1 MKNLSTLAL
10 AVSVA
15 LSAYSH
21 QALAQSENGWDVNS
35 PQGEFKDIQINTTE
49 GTWMNVDMSPDGK
62 YIVFDMLGDIYRIPA
77 TGGDAELLV
86 GGIAWSMQPVYS
98 PDGKYIAYTS
108 DADGGDNIWIMNADG
123 SNPRQV
129 TDETFRLLNSPAWSP
144 DSEFIV
150 ARKHFTARRSL
161 GAGEVWMYHRSGGS
175 GVMLTE
181 RPNDQKDLG
190 EPAFSPDGRYIYFSQ
205 DDTPGKTFHYSKD
218 SLEGIYE
225 IKRFDRETGDID
237 VILSG
242 AGGAI
247 RPTPSPDG
255 KYLAY
260 IKREDFNSVLY
271 LYDLESGEHTR
282 LYNQLDRDMQET
294 WAIHGVYPTMD
305 WTPDSKK
312 MVFWADGKIM
322 QLDVASRSTRVIP
335 FSVETTKK
343 VQTALHF
350 EQNLDQDQFKV
361 KMLRMVQVAPNAKQV
376 VFEALGK
383 LYVRSLPNG
392 EPKRLT
398 NRDGAWELYPS
409 YSRDGSKLVYATW
422 DDQEQGQLIV
432 RDVKSGKETVL
443 STGTGKFVEPVFSPD
458 GKSVVY
464 RKLRGGYITPDTYGL
479 NPGVYHVSLSKSAKP
494 RLISES
500 GSSPQFGARSDRVYL
515 MAFNGSPSLI
525 SVDLTTKEKRTLY
538 TAEHATEFRVS
549 PTGEHLAFA
558 ERFKV
563 FVTPFVE
570 RGAPIK
576 IGPNDK
582 QFPVEQLSVRAGEN
596 ISWSGNGG
604 ALYWSLGPELYHASV
619 NGLFG
624 IDGDSSF
631 EKVANSLDISFDAD
645 AGIHDETVAFVGG
658 QVITM
663 NGDKVIENGT
673 VVVKG
678 NKIVAVGQVDE
689 VSVPRGATVID
700 TTGKTVMPGL
710 FDGHAHGPQGDNEI
724 IPEQNW
730 KTYATL
736 AFGVT
741 SIHDPSNDTTE
752 IFAASEMQKAGLIAA
767 PRTFSTGTI
776 LYGANGPGYT
786 AHVDDLDDAKF
797 HLERLKKVGAFS
809 VKSYNQPRR
818 NQRQQIIQAGREL
831 EMMVVPEGG
840 SLLQHNL
847 SMIADGHTTVEHSIP
862 VAKIYDDIEQFWSQ
876 TDVNYTPTLGV
887 AYGGIWGENY
897 WYAETDVW
905 KHPKLSKFVP
915 QEALVGSVRREKA
928 PHNHYNHFNNA
939 DVAKQL
945 QDLGVDVVAGAHGQ
959 REGLAQHWEIWM
971 MAQGGMTPLEA
982 LATATINPA
991 KEFGMDKYIGSLEQ
1005 GKLADIIVIDGN
1017 PLADISV
1024 TDRVTHTMV
1033 NGRLFD
1039 AETMNQLVPKTEARQ
1054 PFFWE

>member
-1 MKNLSTLAL
+1 MKKLSALAV

-15 LSAYSH
+15 LSFSH
-21 QALAQSENGWDVNS
+21 SAQAQTETDWDVNN
-35 PQGEFKDIQINTTE
+35 PQGEFKDIQIKTSE

-62 YIVFDMLGDIYRIPA
+62 HIVFDMLGDIYRISS

-86 GGIAWSMQPVYS
+86 GGIAWNMQPVYS

-108 DADGGDNIWIMNADG
+108 DADGGDNIWIMDADG

-144 DSEFIV
+144 DSEFLV

-225 IKRFDRETGDID
+225 IKRFDRETGEID

-255 KYLAY
+255 KHLAY

-271 LYDLESGEHTR
+271 LYNLESGEKTR
-282 LYNQLDRDMQET
+282 LYSQLDRDMQET

-322 QLDVASRSTRVIP
+322 QIDVESRSTRVIP

-343 VQTALHF
+343 VQHALHF
-350 EQNLDQDQFKV
+350 ETNLDQDKFKV
-361 KMLRMVQVAPNAKQV
+361 KMLRMVQVAPNAKQA

-409 YSRDGSKLVYATW
+409 YSRDGSKLIYTTW

-432 RDVKSGKETVL
+432 RDLKSGKETVL
-443 STGTGKFVEPVFSPD
+443 PTGKGKFVEPVFSPD

-464 RKLRGGYITPDTYGL
+464 RKLRGGYITAETYGL
-479 NPGVYHVSLSKSAKP
+479 NPGVYHLSLDKNAEP
-494 RLISES
+494 RLINEN
-500 GSSPQFGARSDRVYL
+500 GSSPQFGARNDRVYL
-515 MAFNGSPSLI
+515 MAFDGSPSLI
-525 SVDLTTKEKRTLY
+525 SVDLTTKESRTLY
-538 TAEHATEFRVS
+538 SAEHATEFRVS
-549 PTGEHLAFA
+549 PDGQHLAFA

-576 IGPNDK
+576 ISPTDK

-596 ISWSGNGG
+596 ISWSGDGQ

-624 IDGDSSF
+624 IDGDSEF
-631 EKVANSLDISFDAD
+631 EQVANGLDISFDAD

-663 NGDKVIENGT
+663 EGGQVIERGA

-678 NKIVAVGQVDE
+678 NKIVAVGSVDD
-689 VSVPRGATVID
+689 VNVPSGATVID

-752 IFAASEMQKAGLIAA
+752 IFAASELQKAGLIAA

-786 AHVDDLDDAKF
+786 AHVDDLEDAKF
-797 HLERLKKVGAFS
+797 HLERLQKVGAFS

-831 EMMVVPEGG
+831 GMMVVPEGG

-905 KHPKLSKFVP
+905 AHPKLSKFVP
-915 QEALVGSVRREKA
+915 QDALVNSVRREKA

-971 MAQGGMTPLEA
+971 MAQGGMTPLQA
-982 LATATINPA
+982 LATSTINPA
-991 KEFGMDKYIGSLEQ
+991 KEFGMDKYIGSLKV

-1039 AETMNQLVPKTEARQ
+1039 AETMNQLVPKAEPRKA
-1054 PFFWE
+1054 FFWE

>member
-1 MKNLSTLAL
+1 MKKLSSLAL
-10 AVSVA
+10 AASVA
-15 LSAYSH
+15 LSFTA
-21 QALAQSENGWDVNS
+21 QAQTENGWDVNQ
-35 PQGEFKDIQINTTE
+35 PQGEFKDIQIRTNE
-49 GTWMNVDMSPDGK
+49 GTWMNVDLSPDGK
-62 YIVFDMLGDIYRIPA
+62 FIVFDLLGDIYRIPA
-77 TGGDAELLV
+77 SGGDAELLV
-86 GGIAWSMQPVYS
+86 GGISWQMQPVYS
-98 PDGKYIAYTS
+98 PDGNYIAFTS
-108 DADGGDNIWIMNADG
+108 DADGGDNIWVMNADG

-218 SLEGIYE
+218 STEGIYK

-237 VILSG
+237 VILGG

-260 IKREDFNSVLY
+260 VKREDFDSVLY
-271 LYDLESGEHTR
+271 LYNLESGEKTR
-282 LYNQLDRDMQET
+282 LYSKLDRDMQET

-305 WTPDSKK
+305 WTADSKK
-312 MVFWADGKIM
+312 LVFWADGKIM
-322 QLDVASRSTRVIP
+322 QLDVQSRATRVIP

-343 VQTALHF
+343 VQNALHF
-350 EQNLDQDQFKV
+350 AQNIDQDQFKV
-361 KMLRMVQVAPNAKQV
+361 KMLRMVQVAPDAKQV
-376 VFEALGK
+376 VYEALGK

-392 EPKRLT
+392 KPQRLT
-398 NRDGAWELYPS
+398 DRDGAWELYPS

-422 DDQEQGQLIV
+422 DDQQQGQLIIH
-432 RDVKSGKETVL
+432 DLKSGKETTL
-443 STGTGKFVEPVFSPD
+443 PTGKGKFIEPVFSPD

-464 RKLRGGYITPDTYGL
+464 RKIAGGYITPDTYGL
-479 NPGVYHVSLSKSAKP
+479 NTGVYHLALSNNAKP

-500 GSSPQFGARSDRVYL
+500 GSSPQFGARNDRVYL
-515 MAFNGSPSLI
+515 MGFSGSPALL
-525 SVDLTTKEKRTLY
+525 SVDLTTKESRTLY

-549 PTGEHLAFA
+549 PNGQYLAFA

-576 IGPNDK
+576 ISPTDK

-596 ISWSGNGG
+596 ISWN
-604 ALYWSLGPELYHASV
+604 AAANTLYWSLGPELYHASLQ
-619 NGLFG
+619 GLFSMT
-624 IDGDSSF
+624 DDTAF
-631 EKVANSLDISFDAD
+631 EQVANGLDISFEAPT
-645 AGIHDETVAFVGG
+645 ATHDETVAFVGG

-663 NGDKVIENGT
+663 EGEQVFERGT
-673 VVVKG
+673 LVVRG
-678 NKIVAVGQVDE
+678 NKIVSVGSVDE
-689 VSVPRGATVID
+689 VSVPSGATVID

-730 KTYATL
+730 KMYAAL

-741 SIHDPSNDTTE
+741 SIHDPSNDTSE
-752 IFAASEMQKAGLIAA
+752 IFAASELQKAGLINA

-786 AHVDDLDDAKF
+786 AHVDSLEDAKF
-797 HLERLKKVGAFS
+797 HLERLQKVGAFS

-831 EMMVVPEGG
+831 GMMVVPEGG

-847 SMIADGHTTVEHSIP
+847 SMIADGHTTIEHSIP
-862 VAKIYDDIEQFWSQ
+862 VAKIYDDIKQFWGQ

-887 AYGGIWGENY
+887 AFGGLWGENY
-897 WYAETDVW
+897 WYAETEVW
-905 KHPKLSKFVP
+905 KHPKLAKFVP
-915 QEALVGSVRREKA
+915 QDALANSLRREKA

-971 MAQGGMTPLEA
+971 MAQGGMTPLQA

-991 KEFGMDKYIGSLEQ
+991 KEFGLDDNIGSLKA
-1005 GKLADIIVIDGN
+1005 GKLADIIVIDGD
-1017 PLADISV
+1017 PLADIFVS
-1024 TDRVTHTMV
+1024 DRVTHTMV

-1039 AETMNQLVPKTEARQ
+1039 ANTMHQLVPKAAPRKD
-1054 PFFWE
+1054 FFWE